1 MAVLQHELTLG
12 EAAEQLSRALPG
24 HRVEILQG
32 RLVVTPPPDGSHA
45 LSLSWLVEAFGGAGA
60 RKAGLRY
67 VQGIGL
73 WLPALPDDYAIPD
86 FSVVD
91 EDFRDALVQKNC
103 YAPNAFRLVMEV
115 TSSNWSDDL
124 GPKVESY
131 AQALHPGLHRGR
143 PQTRRGAAPPEPG
156 RREVRRAPALQT
168 WPERSGPRLRRC
180 RTRPRRRHPPRRRL
194 TTDARRWSVVLSCD
208 TPPHA
213 WCYRPPD
220 LSRGTRADR
229 SASRSELA
237 VRAFRRRPQG
247 HTHGIHGR
255 RGCLV
260 RGHRPDDP
268 VRGRSR
274 LAAAGQRRAVR
285 DREVRRGRIS
295 DMAGVRDAARR
306 VGHVAHPARTGRG
319 ERGRRRGRP
328 PRSGPSGRRW

>member
-1 MAVLQHELTLG
+1 MTPEKEDAVAVLQHELTLG

-103 YAPNAFRLVMEV
+103 YAPNVFRLVMEV

-131 AQALHPGLHRGR
+131 AQAGIPVYIVVDRKHDEVLLHQNPVDGKYDVPQRFKRGQSV
-143 PQTRRGAAPPEPG
+143 PVPDSVG
-156 RREVRRAPALQT
+156 VAL
-168 WPERSGPRLRRC
+168 
-180 RTRPRRRHPPRRRL
+180 
-194 TTDARRWSVVLSCD
+194 D
-208 TPPHA
+208 
-213 WCYRPPD
+213 
-220 LSRGTRADR
+220 
-229 SASRSELA
+229 LA
-237 VRAFRRRPQG
+237 VDTLLDG
-247 HTHGIHGR
+247 
-255 RGCLV
+255 
-260 RGHRPDDP
+260 D
-268 VRGRSR
+268 
-274 LAAAGQRRAVR
+274 
-285 DREVRRGRIS
+285 
-295 DMAGVRDAARR
+295 
-306 VGHVAHPARTGRG
+306 
-319 ERGRRRGRP
+319 
-328 PRSGPSGRRW
+328 